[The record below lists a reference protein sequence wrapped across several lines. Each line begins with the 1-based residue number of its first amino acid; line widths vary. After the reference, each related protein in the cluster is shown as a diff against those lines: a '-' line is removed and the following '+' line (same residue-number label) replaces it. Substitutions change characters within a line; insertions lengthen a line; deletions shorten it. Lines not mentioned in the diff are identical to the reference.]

1 MVGQLIDHIELEIVT
16 LYNHNQFVEL
26 MRYVHDLLALFPR
39 MRGPGKVP
47 PARTV
52 GRLKPSG
59 ARFWLTMCRSVTG
72 PMAEY
77 EPVASAMA
85 KRGLKR

>member
-1 MVGQLIDHIELEIVT
+1 M
-16 LYNHNQFVEL
+16 
-26 MRYVHDLLALFPR
+26 FPR

-72 PMAEY
+72 PI
-77 EPVASAMA
+77 PAMA
-85 KRGLKR
+85 GTAMPATTKASSLSKLRMVQERSVEWLRKEELGR